1 MKIDLMAM
9 MIVGLGGFIGAIA
22 RYGTSEFAG
31 SVKLPYGTLI
41 VNVLGCFIMGFILF
55 HQLSSGGISEEW
67 RLFLC
72 VGILGAFTTMSAFS
86 AETFAMLEQKE
97 VAAAFLNIILN
108 VFGSIIAVFLG
119 RSVAML
125 SYFSAV

>member
-22 RYGTSEFAG
+22 RYGTSEFMAT
-31 SVKLPYGTLI
+31 VKLPYGTLL
-41 VNVLGCFIMGFILF
+41 VNILGSFFLGFLLF

-72 VGILGAFTTMSAFS
+72 VGILGAFTTMSTFS
-86 AETFAMLEQKE
+86 AETFGMLEQKE
-97 VAAAFLNIILN
+97 VVAATLNIMMN
-108 VFGSIIAVFLG
+108 VFGSIIAVFVG